1 MIGPSWINVYKKYTT
16 LDKSIKFL
24 MGVTNFTKWHLNY
37 NGYITPLP
45 PHYGQMFPHDASQVI
60 LPGKMEAF
68 YGTNNSFMEAHGK
81 KPIYFLRWYTYIFAY
96 LFV

>member
-1 MIGPSWINVYKKYTT
+1 MIGPSWINVYKEYTT

-37 NGYITPLP
+37 NGYVAPQM
-45 PHYGQMFPHDASQVI
+45 YGQMFPHDASQVI

-68 YGTNNSFMEAHGK
+68 YGTNNFHMQAQGK
-81 KPIYFLRWYTYIFAY
+81 KSSYA
-96 LFV
+96 